1 MIACISPADL
11 NYEETLSTLRYADA
25 AKRIKTRA
33 IVNQTSDISAL
44 ELEMLR
50 KQLRELEEKVKES
63 EALKG
68 KELQRDVEIWRSGV
82 GKLESLVK
90 EIGEA
95 AGTHSPPNLFLVAVL
110 TGGVVEERI
119 GKLEMENEAL
129 RTHLRLAL
137 STIRDPIPET
147 LYLQPDEEEMEVTEE
162 WGEDVF
168 ERYDEW
174 DDCWAV
180 LAEEAEE
187 LATEV
192 GNWRGDVE
200 KDLCAWDLGLVGG
213 GAFAGVVEVVG

>member
-82 GKLESLVK
+82 GKLEGLVK

-95 AGTHSPPNLFLVAVL
+95 AGTHTPANLFLVDVAD
-110 TGGVVEERI
+110 GGCCRGENWEI
-119 GKLEMENEAL
+119 G
-129 RTHLRLAL
+129 
-137 STIRDPIPET
+137 D
-147 LYLQPDEEEMEVTEE
+147 
-162 WGEDVF
+162 GE
-168 ERYDEW
+168 
-174 DDCWAV
+174 
-180 LAEEAEE
+180 
-187 LATEV
+187 
-192 GNWRGDVE
+192 
-200 KDLCAWDLGLVGG
+200 
-213 GAFAGVVEVVG
+213 

>member
-1 MIACISPADL
+1 
-11 NYEETLSTLRYADA
+11 
-25 AKRIKTRA
+25 
-33 IVNQTSDISAL
+33 
-44 ELEMLR
+44 
-50 KQLRELEEKVKES
+50 
-63 EALKG
+63 
-68 KELQRDVEIWRSGV
+68 
-82 GKLESLVK
+82 
-90 EIGEA
+90 
-95 AGTHSPPNLFLVAVL
+95 
-110 TGGVVEERI
+110 
-119 GKLEMENEAL
+119 MENEAL

-192 GNWRGDVE
+192 GTGRGEVE
-200 KDLCAWDLGLVGG
+200 KDFGAWDLGLVGG